1 MIVWRVQNKEGLGP
15 YMSIDSI
22 LWRRRSHDTRRHPE
36 PPEDNIPLMEVR
48 ESWKCGFKTKKQ
60 ALEWFAKTELVRLE
74 RLGFTLQKVEA
85 KRVWRGNRQV
95 VFIPK

>member
-1 MIVWRVQNKEGLGP
+1 MIVWRVQDKDGKGP

-22 LWRRRSHDTRRHPE
+22 LWRRRSHDTRKHPA
-36 PPEDNIPLMEVR
+36 PHEDNISLSEVR
-48 ESWKCGFKTKKQ
+48 EAWKCGFKTKKQ